1 MDFVYPIF
9 FKVLKTI
16 GVKNPTEGK
25 LLIKNNLLIFYIFR
39 FIHSVCYFYCS
50 RIFPW
55 IYKCLYGFKYKR
67 TRIEK

>member
-9 FKVLKTI
+9 FKVLKAI

-39 FIHSVCYFYCS
+39 FIHSVCNFYCC